1 MMVTING
8 NRIDEVW
15 GLEPIHKSFNNSLM
29 KFPSIKERVSESFED
44 EHGIRVLNTA
54 GKVKEEN
61 ITVSFLCNGIDGYN
75 AFIQYLV
82 TQKVVELRSSYIG
95 KVYQLEYMASTSF
108 NDYKTFCTFGVRF
121 RERNPRLRTGLA
133 TFDLTFDNN
142 FD

>member
-1 MMVTING
+1 
-8 NRIDEVW
+8 
-15 GLEPIHKSFNNSLM
+15 M
-29 KFPSIKERVSESFED
+29 KFPAIKERVSESFED

-61 ITVSFLCNGIDGYN
+61 ITVSFLANSIQGYN

-133 TFDLTFDNN
+133 TFDFTFDNK

>member
-1 MMVTING
+1 MITIG
-8 NRIDEVW
+8 GQDIYATW
-15 GLEPIHKSFNNSLM
+15 GLEPIYKSFNNSLM
-29 KFPSIKERVSESFED
+29 KFPAIKERVSESFED

-54 GKVKEEN
+54 GKVKDEN
-61 ITVSFLCNGIDGYN
+61 LTVSFLCNGIDGYN

-95 KVYQLEYMASTSF
+95 KVYQLEYMASTTF

-121 RERNPRLRTGLA
+121 RERNPRLRTGWA
-133 TFDLTFDNN
+133 TFDLTFDET

>member
-1 MMVTING
+1 MVTING

-15 GLEPIHKSFNNSLM
+15 GLEPIYKSFNNSLM

-54 GKVKEEN
+54 GKVKDEN
-61 ITVSFLCNGIDGYN
+61 LTVSFLCNGIDGYN

-121 RERNPRLRTGLA
+121 RERNPRLRTELA

>member
-1 MMVTING
+1 MVTING

-15 GLEPIHKSFNNSLM
+15 GLEPIYKSFNNALM

-61 ITVSFLCNGIDGYN
+61 ITVSFLANSIHGYN
-75 AFIQYLV
+75 SFIQYLV

-133 TFDLTFDNN
+133 TFDFTFDEK